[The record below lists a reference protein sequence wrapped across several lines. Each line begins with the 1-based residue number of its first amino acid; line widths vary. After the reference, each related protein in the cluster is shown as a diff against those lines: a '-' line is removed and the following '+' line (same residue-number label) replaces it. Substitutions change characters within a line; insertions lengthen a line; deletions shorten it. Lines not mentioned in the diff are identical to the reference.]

1 MSQDAFEARKGI
13 GLLGGTF
20 DPIHQGHLALAA
32 SALEQLKLQQ
42 IDFLL
47 APRPWQKSV
56 LTSVTDRARMIEQA
70 IRGNPRLKLN
80 LTEVFRPGLT
90 YTIDTL
96 KALREKLGGNPVPL
110 VLLMGQDQWANL
122 KTWKSWQALTRT
134 SRFSTAE
141 RSVSQ
146 FLRKSPPG
154 LREKQCRPISSRL
167 RPQAPS
173 ASFRWRRMKRIPPRS
188 ESFLQSPPHCKMQ
201 LNLRV
206 GSRTG

>member
-1 MSQDAFEARKGI
+1 
-13 GLLGGTF
+13 
-20 DPIHQGHLALAA
+20 
-32 SALEQLKLQQ
+32 
-42 IDFLL
+42 
-47 APRPWQKSV
+47 
-56 LTSVTDRARMIEQA
+56 MIEQA

-122 KTWKSWQALTRT
+122 KTWKSWQ
-134 SRFSTAE
+134 E

-167 RPQAPS
+167 RPLAPS

-188 ESFLQSPPHCKMQ
+188 ESFLQNPPHCKMQ

-206 GSRTG
+206 GSRTE

>member
-1 MSQDAFEARKGI
+1 MSQNAFEARKGI

-32 SALEQLKLQQ
+32 SALDQLKLQQ

-122 KTWKSWQALTRT
+122 KTWKSWQELTDYANLAVFNRGKSA
-134 SRFSTAE
+134 SR
-141 RSVSQ
+141 

-154 LREKQCRPISSRL
+154 PK
-167 RPQAPS
+167 
-173 ASFRWRRMKRIPPRS
+173 K
-188 ESFLQSPPHCKMQ
+188 K
-201 LNLRV
+201 
-206 GSRTG
+206 RTG